1 MRQIRAAKTSH
12 TPCYNK
18 LTKNKGAMT
27 NGSIQY
33 YKPLAKDSM
42 VESLVNEVRKIGK
55 SLKM

>member
-1 MRQIRAAKTSH
+1 
-12 TPCYNK
+12 
-18 LTKNKGAMT
+18 MT

-42 VESLVNEVRKIGK
+42 VESLVNEVSKIGK